1 MEVSIEQRT
10 RTRAQLPP
18 FWSLVEAHGSELLA
32 HARRLAGDDAE
43 DVVQEALLKALRSYP
58 RLAHSEHLRAWLYR
72 VTTTT
77 AFDLR
82 ARERRAGATPAP
94 AAGSVQL
101 FADEVAPFEE
111 LIEPL
116 SPALK
121 KTLELRFV
129 EDLRYEEI
137 GRRLGCNETAARQ
150 RVSSA
155 LRALRRRM
163 T

>member
-1 MEVSIEQRT
+1 MGVTIEQKT
-10 RTRAQLPP
+10 RKKAQLPP
-18 FWSLVEAHGSELLA
+18 FWSLVEAHGSELLT

-58 RLAHSEHLRAWLYR
+58 RLAHGEHLRAWLYR

-77 AFDLR
+77 AFDLGVR
-82 ARERRAGATPAP
+82 ARRATALPAP
-94 AAGSVQL
+94 SPGPAQV

-121 KTLELRFV
+121 ETLELRFV

-137 GRRLGCNETAARQ
+137 GRRLGCNEVAARQ